1 MPSQPGTLACRLL
14 LAIYI
19 AETIGIPVHAGLI
32 LLEPFISAEAET
44 ATLRL
49 PVARHFHRAAPP
61 ETPLDRGN
69 GLHQEHSAVLG
80 GTR

>member
-1 MPSQPGTLACRLL
+1 MLSQPGTVACRLL
-14 LAIYI
+14 PAIQV
-19 AETIGIPVHAGLI
+19 AQTIGTRVLAGLT

-49 PVARHFHRAAPP
+49 PEACHFNRAA
-61 ETPLDRGN
+61 LDRGN